1 MRAGQLSLDEQM
13 TCLREALDRNRTL
26 GAVLSGAAAM
36 GLPGWYLVAG
46 CLYQTVWNVIT
57 GQPPEA
63 GILDYDLVYFDASD
77 LSWEAEDAVIRAG
90 NDVFAGLAAPVE
102 IRNQARVHLWYEQKF
117 GLPCLPHASSEAAID
132 TYEATVASIGVRLES
147 GGRWRIYAPYGLS
160 DVFNMVIRPNPV
172 LATRDVYETKT
183 ARWQRQWPGLTV
195 LPWRVLPVIA
205 GRAAA
210 MPDNDDRARCR
221 LGRLRQA
228 GAWVG
233 AVGIY
238 AAAQGLSAWAAQR
251 EAGRGTRPQYSQ
263 FERPAF
269 APPAAVFPL
278 AWSALNVTTA
288 SSAWLIWRAPDPAT
302 PAPPRAEALAWWGAA
317 VVIRSGYVP
326 LAFGRRRLWAATADA
341 ALLCG
346 AMTRYAFLA
355 RKVDRTAA
363 LLAVPEVAWTAFA
376 TALSAAIAAQN
387 P

>member
-26 GAVLSGAAAM
+26 SAVLSGAAAM
-36 GLPGWYLVAG
+36 NLPDWYLVAG
-46 CLYQTVWNVIT
+46 WLYQTVWNVIT

-77 LSWEAEDAVIRAG
+77 LSWEA
-90 NDVFAGLAAPVE
+90 
-102 IRNQARVHLWYEQKF
+102 
-117 GLPCLPHASSEAAID
+117 AID
-132 TYEATVASIGVRLES
+132 AFEATVASLGVRLEPA
-147 GGRWRIYAPYGLS
+147 GRWRVYAPYGLS

-183 ARWQRQWPGLTV
+183 ARWQGQWPGLTV
-195 LPWRVLPVIA
+195 LRWRVLPVIA
-205 GRAAA
+205 GRATA
-210 MPDNDDRARCR
+210 MPDNDDRTWRR
-221 LGRLRQA
+221 LGRPRQA

-238 AAAQGLSAWAAQR
+238 AAAQGLSAWAGQH

-269 APPAAVFPL
+269 APPGAVFPL
-278 AWSALNVTTA
+278 AWSALNLTTA

-302 PAPPRAEALAWWGAA
+302 TAPRRGEALAWWAAA

-326 LAFGRRRLWAATADA
+326 LAFERRRLWAATADA
-341 ALLCG
+341 ALLCA

-355 RKVDRTAA
+355 RKVDQTAA

-376 TALSAAIAAQN
+376 TALSAAIAAKN